1 MGINPNPK
9 IENTLLSLPLHAL
22 DSQVERIENSCYSI
36 RRMFELVNYELPYN
50 DCRGIHLSELL
61 VETWKINLENR
72 LACKYKCCIEL
83 PGVLN
88 QGKVDSQSRTHNT
101 RKRPLDHIHVRIRAW
116 T

>member
-50 DCRGIHLSELL
+50 DCRGAKFIISLIITYTIF
-61 VETWKINLENR
+61 VQ
-72 LACKYKCCIEL
+72 
-83 PGVLN
+83 V
-88 QGKVDSQSRTHNT
+88 
-101 RKRPLDHIHVRIRAW
+101 
-116 T
+116 